1 MFGLFRTVQLI
12 LFFSFLLS
20 ACKSENANEINQ
32 QLILSLKEFEITT
45 KQSTESELRKL
56 ENQTFE
62 PITKDRASRWHQ
74 IAATVHSTVNDL
86 FNLIDT
92 LSKKKTTEE
101 ELSIIYKKTLGFK
114 SLTLEKYQ
122 EYFNEFNN
130 EFKNLNPIFSIF
142 GIDSSGKIS
151 GFKNSE
157 RNNELLLA
165 TLKNKIRMIENK
177 LIRFCNSR
185 TDIIIDDYQSFSAII
200 GQNANVLSP
209 GSELEIFAGMGAFSF
224 SAKPKISF
232 GETII
237 PLNESGYASFKTK
250 VSDKTGNYKIPV
262 SISYFNQTTGK
273 DETKL
278 VNIEYKVV
286 KLCD

>member
-1 MFGLFRTVQLI
+1 MFGLFRTTQLI
-12 LFFSFLLS
+12 LIFPFLVS
-20 ACKSENANEINQ
+20 ACKSENDNEINQ
-32 QLILSLKEFEITT
+32 QVILSLKEFEITT
-45 KQSTESELRKL
+45 NQSTEYELTNL
-56 ENQTFE
+56 ENKTFE

-74 IAATVHSTVNDL
+74 IAATVHSTINDL
-86 FNLIDT
+86 INLIDT
-92 LSKKKTTEE
+92 LSKKKLTEE
-101 ELSIIYKKTLGFK
+101 ELSIIHKKTLEFK
-114 SLTLEKYQ
+114 SLTLEKHQ
-122 EYFNEFNN
+122 EYFKEFNN

-157 RNNELLLA
+157 RNNVLLLA
-165 TLKNKIRMIENK
+165 TLKNKIRLIENK

-185 TDIIIDDYQSFSAII
+185 TDIIIDDYQSYSAII
-200 GQNANVLSP
+200 GQNANILSP
-209 GSELEIFAGMGAFSF
+209 GSVLEIFAGIGSFSF
-224 SAKPKISF
+224 SSKPTISF
-232 GETII
+232 GDTIV

-250 VSDKTGNYKIPV
+250 VSDNPGNYKTPV
-262 SISYFNQTTGK
+262 RISFFNQTTGK